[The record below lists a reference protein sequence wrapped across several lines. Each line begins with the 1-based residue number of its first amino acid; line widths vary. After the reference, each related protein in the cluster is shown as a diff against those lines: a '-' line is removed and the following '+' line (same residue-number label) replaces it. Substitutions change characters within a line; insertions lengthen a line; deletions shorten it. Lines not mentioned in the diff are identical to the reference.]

1 MYTSEKMDSH
11 STSDNSDEDENINY
25 IKRSFPIYSNIR
37 PLQYK
42 SEKPIIIENRLTEE
56 DFIKYNE
63 ISIDPDYLKLL
74 SGINPLTGKKI
85 KIGGDTYNRVLKNY
99 TIKNCKPSDI
109 NISDYLNETAKMIA
123 DNILYNEIH
132 ADKLKKYNDLVDIVN
147 AKYAKYNEECLV
159 VIEKIK
165 KLEIWDSFVEFN
177 GLKYGIPAIYE
188 NIHREND
195 CMGTISKDN
204 ELCTCFECTHMGI
217 CINPI
222 KLVTKC
228 SKCDNL

>member
-1 MYTSEKMDSH
+1 MDSH
-11 STSDNSDEDENINY
+11 STSDNSDENENINY
-25 IKRSFPIYSNIR
+25 IKRSFPVCSNVR

-56 DFIKYNE
+56 DFNKYNE
-63 ISIDPDYLKLL
+63 ISIDPGYLKLCA
-74 SGINPLTGKKI
+74 GINPLTGKKI

-99 TIKNCKPSDI
+99 TIKNCKPFVIADI
-109 NISDYLNETAKMIA
+109 VVLDYLNETKKIIE
-123 DNILYNEIH
+123 DNIKYNETHGYNI
-132 ADKLKKYNDLVDIVN
+132 KQYNDLVDIVN

-165 KLEIWDSFVEFN
+165 KLETWDSFVEFN

-188 NIHREND
+188 NIHRGND

-204 ELCTCFECTHMGI
+204 KLCTCFECMHMYMF
-217 CINPI
+217 
-222 KLVTKC
+222 
-228 SKCDNL
+228 

>member
-1 MYTSEKMDSH
+1 MDSH
-11 STSDNSDEDENINY
+11 STSDNSDEYENINY
-25 IKRSFPIYSNIR
+25 IKRSFPICSNIR

-63 ISIDPDYLKLL
+63 ISIDSDYLKLL
-74 SGINPLTGKKI
+74 SGINPITNKKI
-85 KIGGDTYNRVLKNY
+85 KINGDTYKRVLKKY
-99 TIKNCKPSDI
+99 MIKGYKPSDISDI
-109 NISDYLNETAKMIA
+109 NISDYINETAKMIA

-132 ADKLKKYNDLVDIVN
+132 ADKLKKYNNLVDIVN
-147 AKYAKYNEECLV
+147 EKYSKYSEECLV
-159 VIEKIK
+159 IIEKIK
-165 KLEIWDSFVEFN
+165 KLETWDSFVEFN
-177 GLKYGIPAIYE
+177 SIKYGIPSIYE

-204 ELCTCFECTHMGI
+204 ELCTCFECMHMGI
-217 CINPI
+217 CMNPI

-228 SKCDNL
+228 SKCGNIL